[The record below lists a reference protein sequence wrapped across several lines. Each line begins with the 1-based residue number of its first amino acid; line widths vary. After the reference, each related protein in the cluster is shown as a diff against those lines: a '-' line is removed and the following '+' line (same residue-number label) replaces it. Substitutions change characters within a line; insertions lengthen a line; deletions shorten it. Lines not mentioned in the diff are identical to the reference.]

1 VRHRTGW
8 TMLAIVLFPV
18 LGAAAVEAGAKGTGG
33 AAMDVENFDRRIV
46 DEHKQLFD
54 SSCVPMTV
62 ELVLKLTGRKPVDF
76 FKLQEA
82 WKNKTD
88 GSFGDFDE
96 KTLAGLTFHRQFT
109 HPRGNDFPLNRLF
122 ATIDRELDAGR
133 YVIVS
138 FQSGAHSWHMHVIYG
153 KSADG
158 EFVAITKSGSKASGA
173 RTIVVKNVK
182 EIVRKMKGT
191 DILTYEVRRPLRSRN
206 GRAQ

>member
-1 VRHRTGW
+1 MRYRAIQAF
-8 TMLAIVLFPV
+8 LALVVICIP
-18 LGAAAVEAGAKGTGG
+18 AAGIEAWAKGTGG
-33 AAMDVENFDRRIV
+33 ATTVVENFDRRIV

-62 ELVLKLTGRKPVDF
+62 ELVLKLTGREPVDF

-88 GSFGDFDE
+88 GSFGDFDG
-96 KTLAGLTFHRQFT
+96 KTLAGLKFHRQFT
-109 HPRGNDFPLNRLF
+109 QPRGKDFPLKRLF

-158 EFVAITKSGSKASGA
+158 DFVAITKSGSKASGA
-173 RTIVVKNVK
+173 RTVVVKNVK

-191 DILTYEVRRPLRSRN
+191 DILTYEVRRPPRSRN
-206 GRAQ
+206 SRPN